1 MVAEWVE
8 HSAYN
13 RDSKSVIVP
22 LRALLF
28 QNEFSITPYLACIGF
43 VQGELHSGRII
54 PSLGNTETWSVF
66 FLMGVQ
72 GEMARRQKKGKEWLL
87 SISH

>member
-28 QNEFSITPYLACIGF
+28 QNEFSPLP
-43 VQGELHSGRII
+43 L
-54 PSLGNTETWSVF
+54 
-66 FLMGVQ
+66 
-72 GEMARRQKKGKEWLL
+72 
-87 SISH
+87 ISHALVLSRVNCTLAE